1 VPGSGSGL
9 IPRPVVSVVAV
20 VVIGVWGTSQVAS
33 IFVDGY
39 QVPEAIHAALMVVL
53 GSLFA
58 LRQGKD
64 EPAKSPAAAPPAAA
78 PEAAPPP
85 PAPAEVEA
93 PSRRGVAGTLSVAE
107 LQARLAAP
115 PGDGRRADQ

>member
-1 VPGSGSGL
+1 MPGSGSGL

-39 QVPEAIHAALMVVL
+39 EVPEAIHAALMVVL

-64 EPAKSPAAAPPAAA
+64 DAAKPTETPPAVAPPAVA
-78 PEAAPPP
+78 PA

-115 PGDGRRADQ
+115 PGDGSRADQ

>member
-1 VPGSGSGL
+1 MPGSGSGL

-64 EPAKSPAAAPPAAA
+64 EPAKPPETPPAAT
-78 PEAAPPP
+78 PPPP